1 MTADSA
7 GERLHAVVHD
17 GDGPFCLLVA
27 GALGTRS
34 YWADNL
40 VALRQVC
47 RPVIAEIWGHGR
59 SPSPVDPGR
68 YGVDALVDEFEVLR
82 QEVGADDWYT
92 IGQSMGAALTLRYGL
107 THPDRVRAQV
117 ITNSRSAFSE
127 PEPWLER
134 NRTMVHDLAQQV
146 QDHGVEVLRQSW
158 INPGRS
164 RRIAQPTR
172 DLLAREFDEHTEIG
186 IAQSL
191 RITNAQLPLGDQLA
205 EVSRPTLMTNGVDEE
220 RFQELLPRVRLIPGV
235 EVVDIPAAHAVNAQA
250 PPEWNAAVVAFLRR
264 H

>member
-1 MTADSA
+1 MTTASA
-7 GERLHAVVHD
+7 GERLHTVVYD

-34 YWADNL
+34 YWADNIE
-40 VALRQVC
+40 ALSGVC

-59 SPSPVDPGR
+59 SPSPIDPSR
-68 YGVDALVDEFEVLR
+68 YGVDALVDEFELLR
-82 QEVGADDWYT
+82 QELGADRWFT
-92 IGQSMGAALTLRYGL
+92 IGQSMGAALTLHYGVA
-107 THPDRVRAQV
+107 HPDRVRAQV
-117 ITNSRSAFSE
+117 ITNSSSAFAK

-134 NRTMVHDLAQQV
+134 NRTTVHDLAQRV
-146 QDHGVEVLRQSW
+146 EDGGVEVLRDSW

-172 DLLAREFDEHTEIG
+172 DLLAQEFEEHDELG

-191 RITNAQLPLGDQLA
+191 RITNAQLPLGDDLA
-205 EVSRPTLMTNGVDEE
+205 RVSRPTLLTNGVDEE
-220 RFQELLPRVRLIPGV
+220 RFQTLLHRVRLVPDI
-235 EVVDIPAAHAVNAQA
+235 EIVDIPANHAVNAQA
-250 PPEWNAAVVAFLRR
+250 PAQWNAAVVDFLQR